1 MSNNVQVLIAA
12 IATVLAVPILLA
24 ALLPDANA
32 SDNTGRGRLSK
43 SASAR
48 YRQGQL
54 TSSPFQRIL
63 APILAAAA
71 GQARRVTPIGA
82 IDNTT
87 NNLIVSGL
95 ANKISLEAM
104 LGLKVILGIA
114 GLALG
119 ILFIPFESPVMRIA
133 CIGLAAALG
142 FYLPEIYVNRKVEE
156 RQAEIRTDLPDV
168 LDQLTVIVEAGL
180 GFDSAIGRLVETGN
194 GALIDEFGRVLRGIR
209 LGQTR
214 AEALEG
220 LAVRTQV
227 PEVKQFVAAI
237 KQTESIGVPMARI
250 LRTQSHHMRELKRL
264 AAEERAMKLPVK
276 LVLPMVMCMLP
287 ALFLVLIGPVAIRIV
302 SGGLG

>member
-1 MSNNVQVLIAA
+1 MPDIQILAAA
-12 IATVLAVPILLA
+12 IATVLAIPILLV
-24 ALLPDANA
+24 ALAPESRASGDA
-32 SDNTGRGRLSK
+32 GRGRLSN
-43 SASAR
+43 SAAAR

-54 TSSPFQRIL
+54 ASSPFQRIL
-63 APILAAAA
+63 APILSAAAA
-71 GQARRVTPIGA
+71 QARRVTPIGA

-87 NNLIVSGL
+87 NNLVVSGL

-114 GLALG
+114 GLVLG
-119 ILFIPFESPVMRIA
+119 VMFISFESVVLRVA
-133 CIGLAAALG
+133 CIGLATALG

-194 GALIDEFGRVLRGIR
+194 GELIDEFGRVLRGIR

>member
-1 MSNNVQVLIAA
+1 MPAIEVLVAA
-12 IATVLAVPILLA
+12 IAAVAAVPLLIV
-24 ALLPDANA
+24 ALMPDAGA
-32 SDNTGRGRLSK
+32 SGDSGRGRLSP
-43 SASAR
+43 SASTR

-54 TSSPFQRIL
+54 SNSPFQRIL
-63 APILAAAA
+63 APILGAAAS
-71 GQARRVTPIGA
+71 QARRITPVGA
-82 IDNTT
+82 IDSTT

-104 LGLKVILGIA
+104 LGLKVILGLA

-119 ILFIPFESPVMRIA
+119 IAFIPFDSPVLRIA
-133 CIGLAAALG
+133 CIILATALG
-142 FYLPEIYVNRKVEE
+142 FNLPEIYVNRKLEE
-156 RQAEIRTDLPDV
+156 RQAEVLNDLPDV

-180 GFDSAIGRLVETGN
+180 GFDSAVGRLVETGD
-194 GALIDEFGRVLRGIR
+194 GPLIDEFGRVLRGIR

-220 LAVRTQV
+220 LANRTQV

-264 AAEERAMKLPVK
+264 SAEERAMKLPVK

-287 ALFLVLIGPVAIRIV
+287 ALFLVLIGPVAIRIM

>member
-1 MSNNVQVLIAA
+1 MPTVEILVAA
-12 IATVLAVPILLA
+12 VATVLAIPLLLF
-24 ALLPDANA
+24 ALLPDPKTP
-32 SDNTGRGRLSK
+32 SDAGRGRLSQ
-43 SASAR
+43 SAAAR

-54 TSSPFQRIL
+54 SNSPFQRIL
-63 APILAAAA
+63 APILSAAAR
-71 GQARRVTPIGA
+71 QARRVTPIGA

-87 NNLIVSGL
+87 NNLVVSGL

-104 LGLKVILGIA
+104 LGLKVILGIG

-119 ILFIPFESPVMRIA
+119 ISFISFDSPVLRVA

-220 LAVRTQV
+220 LGVRTDV